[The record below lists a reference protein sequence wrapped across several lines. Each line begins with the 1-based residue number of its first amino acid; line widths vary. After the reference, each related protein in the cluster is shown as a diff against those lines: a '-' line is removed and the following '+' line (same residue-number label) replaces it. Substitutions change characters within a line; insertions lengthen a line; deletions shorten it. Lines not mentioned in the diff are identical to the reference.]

1 MHVRIKYLQEN
12 DKNLMNIRDPMQA
25 YVQDKI
31 VKSTI
36 ILLATQH
43 LLLLVKM

>member
-1 MHVRIKYLQEN
+1 
-12 DKNLMNIRDPMQA
+12 MNIRDPMQA

-36 ILLATQH
+36 ILLATQQ
-43 LLLLVKM
+43 LLLLVKMSARFSFATFFI